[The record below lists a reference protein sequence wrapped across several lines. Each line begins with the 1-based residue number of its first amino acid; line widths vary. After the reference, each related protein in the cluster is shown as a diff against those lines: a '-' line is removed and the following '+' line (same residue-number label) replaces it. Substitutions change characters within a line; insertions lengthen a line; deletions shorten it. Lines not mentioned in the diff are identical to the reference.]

1 MEIILT
7 TSHSHY
13 ELKCNLLQFIIT
25 WIQTYNNQQN
35 YGNGYRFIGCQLM
48 HLIMGLCVCVSVCTH
63 ECVNTYRIF
72 ALLFLKEN

>member
-1 MEIILT
+1 MEFNLT

-35 YGNGYRFIGCQLM
+35 MEID
-48 HLIMGLCVCVSVCTH
+48 ID
-63 ECVNTYRIF
+63 
-72 ALLFLKEN
+72 LLAASYCI